1 MRVEGA
7 KLAPWRVGNMRV
19 DIKPA
24 GRR

>member
-7 KLAPWRVGNMRV
+7 KLAAWRVGNMRV
-19 DIKPA
+19 DVKPA